1 MTKSR
6 KSIKSGFSGMAIGCM
21 VMVGMNV
28 LTPALK
34 AQVGVPEYSIACDRG
49 DGDACFNLGLLYY
62 EGWGLIQD
70 RWKGMALFT
79 KGCDRGSARACY
91 NLGAIYANGD
101 PVGQDP
107 VKAKMYM
114 RRALSLDPGYSQAKQ
129 ALAALEG

>member
-1 MTKSR
+1 MEKIKKS
-6 KSIKSGFSGMAIGCM
+6 KTSGFSIMATVCTVI
-21 VMVGMNV
+21 VGMNL
-28 LTPALK
+28 LTPALQ

-70 RWKGMALFT
+70 RWKGMALFA

-107 VKAKMYM
+107 VKAKMFM

>member
-6 KSIKSGFSGMAIGCM
+6 KSIKSGFSLMPTAFIS
-21 VMVGMNV
+21 MVGMNLV
-28 LTPALK
+28 TPALQ

-49 DGDACFNLGLLYY
+49 EGDACYNLGLLYY

-70 RWKGMALFT
+70 KWKGMALFA

-101 PVGQDP
+101 PVGQDR